1 MSRLVVALSL
11 ALVLALCGVG
21 YSVSKVYEYK
31 GLAEDA
37 NSALVKA
44 QARTAKIQALVKKA
58 DKDAAK
64 ARSDLKE
71 ALDAYPVWRDAAVPG
86 PVHDSLCRTLRCIE
100 PGGMSSPSGG
110 STK

>member
-1 MSRLVVALSL
+1 MIRLIAVLSL

-31 GLAEDA
+31 DAAADA

-44 QARTAKIQALVKKA
+44 QARTATIQALVKKA
-58 DKDAAK
+58 DKDAAR

-71 ALDAYPVWRDAAVPG
+71 ALDAYPVWRDAAVPV
-86 PVHDSLCRTLRCIE
+86 PVYDSLCRTVRCVK
-100 PGGMSSPSGG
+100 PGGVSAPAG
-110 STK
+110 

>member
-1 MSRLVVALSL
+1 MIRLVVALSL

-21 YSVSKVYEYK
+21 YSVSKVYQYK
-31 GLAEDA
+31 DSAEAA
-37 NSALVKA
+37 NSALVEAKA
-44 QARTAKIQALVKKA
+44 HTAKIQARVQKA

-100 PGGMSSPSGG
+100 PRGVPSPAGGP
-110 STK
+110 TK

>member
-1 MSRLVVALSL
+1 MIKLVVALSL
-11 ALVLALCGVG
+11 ALVLALCGIG

-31 GLAEDA
+31 DLAKDA
-37 NSALVKA
+37 NSALVEA
-44 QARTAKIQALVKKA
+44 QARTTKIQALVKKA

-100 PGGMSSPSGG
+100 PGGMPSPSGG